1 MNTVIFPLFSTLIFP
16 QLFCQPFRKAE
27 PETRIILKLL
37 IFNKNI
43 IKSHK
48 DLYTRCSVSVRA
60 ILAKD
65 EVGFFF
71 LFFFFFFLN
80 LIIFLMYSCVKGVRI
95 RNFSGS
101 YFPIFGLYAER
112 HFVRFEFE
120 CGEIRSRKSPNTA
133 LFTHCK

>member
-1 MNTVIFPLFSTLIFP
+1 MSTVIFPLFSTLIFP
-16 QLFCQPFRKAE
+16 QLFCQLFRKAE

-71 LFFFFFFLN
+71 FFVTLM
-80 LIIFLMYSCVKGVRI
+80 IFVRYRCVKGVRI

-101 YFPIFGLYAER
+101 YFPTFGLCTER
-112 HFVRFEFE
+112 HFVRVEFE
-120 CGEIRSRKSPNTA
+120 CREIRSRKSPNTA

>member
-1 MNTVIFPLFSTLIFP
+1 MSTVIFPLFSTLIFP
-16 QLFCQPFRKAE
+16 QLFCQLFRKAE

-71 LFFFFFFLN
+71 FFFVTLM
-80 LIIFLMYSCVKGVRI
+80 IFVRYRCVKGVRI
-95 RNFSGS
+95 RDFSGS
-101 YFPIFGLYAER
+101 YFPTFGLCTER
-112 HFVRFEFE
+112 HFVRVEFE

>member
-1 MNTVIFPLFSTLIFP
+1 MSTVIFPLFSTLIFP
-16 QLFCQPFRKAE
+16 QLFCQLFRKAE

-37 IFNKNI
+37 IFNKSI

-60 ILAKD
+60 ILAKN

-71 LFFFFFFLN
+71 FFFVTLM
-80 LIIFLMYSCVKGVRI
+80 IFVRYRCVKGVRI

-101 YFPIFGLYAER
+101 YFSTFGLYTER
-112 HFVRFEFE
+112 HFVRVEFE
-120 CGEIRSRKSPNTA
+120 CGEVRSRKSPNTA